1 MPPRLSLLPGSA
13 APLLAGL
20 ALLLAACGDAPTP
33 PPRAP
38 FPVKAQV
45 VAVSQHAVSVAL
57 TGEIKARVQSDLAFR
72 FPGRI
77 AERFVEIG
85 DHVEA
90 GQVLARLEAREQ
102 TADVISAKAGVQ
114 SAEATLRQASAAF
127 DRQKTLLANG
137 FTTQSSHDNAQQA
150 LQAARATLDAARS
163 NLATAQEQLVYTS
176 LQADASGVV
185 VARNAEAGQVVEA
198 AQAVFSIARDGERD
212 AIFDVNERLL
222 ARPRGDDTIELALVS
237 NPSVRAEG
245 RVREVA
251 PAIDPS
257 TGTVRVKV
265 AIQSPPPAMT
275 LGAAV
280 TGVGRFQPEDVFVLP
295 AGAFFTDNGKPAVWT
310 VDPASHVAAIRPIVV
325 DSYRTGELLVRS
337 GLKAGDV
344 VVTAGVQL
352 LRPGQVVKPLLE
364 GDKAAKETTK

>member
-1 MPPRLSLLPGSA
+1 MSR
-13 APLLAGL
+13 
-20 ALLLAACGDAPTP
+20 
-33 PPRAP
+33 
-38 FPVKAQV
+38 
-45 VAVSQHAVSVAL
+45 
-57 TGEIKARVQSDLAFR
+57 
-72 FPGRI
+72 PGR
-77 AERFVEIG
+77 F
-85 DHVEA
+85 
-90 GQVLARLEAREQ
+90 LARLEAREQ
-102 TADVISAKAGVQ
+102 TADVTSAKAGVHVR
-114 SAEATLRQASAAF
+114 AEATLRQASAAF

-280 TGVGRFQPEDVFVLP
+280 TGVGRFQPEDVFILP
-295 AGAFFTDNGKPAVWT
+295 AGAFFTDNGQPAVWT

-344 VVTAGVQL
+344 VDRRGLPPVQL
-352 LRPGQVVKPLLE
+352 AQARPGRQTFAGRRQGCQGGHEMRRACSSLRLLSSPW
-364 GDKAAKETTK
+364 DSPPASPSRRPKARRRQPFALSCPSWSSRAASRSSASRARSSHASRPIADFVSWGA